1 MKTSNHYM
9 NICDKFAGQ
18 QNNIDT
24 VKVKKTAEKCTTLQM
39 KSSMFTEILKPER
52 LIMTINL

>member
-1 MKTSNHYM
+1 M